1 MTEPIIINGCARF
14 TCLADGVVRMEYHP
28 DGTFEDRPTVR
39 VQPRPATVP
48 FSAVEQDGAG
58 WVLRTARLT
67 VRYTPDGQSFH
78 AGNLEAFDVAGK
90 RLWVPGQI
98 DHENLGGAHL
108 GMDNMSRLTIPH
120 GVHPA
125 GTSLHPNNTAADLWT
140 YMGFADGVALAHE
153 RYEAWHLEQ
162 ILAINPFDQL
172 QPHIQRVVSERAKY
186 PPGILSRAGY
196 FLYDDSDSMALGA
209 DEWLAARAAGG
220 HDWYLF
226 AYGRDFAQALRD
238 LALVFGPTPLP
249 PRYSFGCWYSRYPTF
264 NQKGLEALVGDFER
278 HGLPLDVLVLDLE
291 WHQRGW
297 YGFDWDHKHIP
308 EPDALLEFLRRRQ
321 VHTTFNIHPNGVPVD
336 DSRFPEYVKRAGID
350 YDETKIGKD
359 RIFYG
364 VNAADR
370 RNAEAFLDVLHLPV
384 QRQGLDYWWID
395 GQMGVGDAPV
405 DRQLWTN
412 HVYFESA
419 RRTLPDRRPMIF
431 SRAGGFGT
439 QRYPFHFTG
448 DTWCQWEVLQ
458 SQVEYTCRA
467 GHLGRSFITH
477 DIGGHMSPGTFI
489 DPELYCRWVQFG
501 ALSPFFRLH
510 SSKGGERRPW
520 MYGEMELKCFQAAL
534 CLRMELLP
542 YLYTLARTSHDSGLP
557 MCRST
562 CLQLPDWEPGYTL
575 WDSYFLGDRIFVTPL
590 VAPGDAREVLL
601 PPGDWWCG
609 MDGKRVTSDGVT
621 RFPKLAIMEK
631 PPLHWIRA
639 GSLLV
644 KQPYATRASTLPGEL
659 IIELYPSGRA
669 SRDDFEL
676 YEDDGISRDW
686 ESGACARTRFTFMES
701 ADGSL
706 TLTIGA
712 AQGAFPGQPQRRGYE
727 IRVFDRSPRPVTGD
741 GTASRSQGAGYTM
754 FKTASL
760 HTAEEQHLV
769 VDQERMIHGN
779 GHSVWAEAPRKA
791 VEETLKGN

>member
-1 MTEPIIINGCARF
+1 MNSLLVSVGQARF

-28 DGTFEDRPTVR
+28 DGKFEDRPTVR
-39 VQPRPATVP
+39 VLPRPAAVP
-48 FSAVEQDGAG
+48 FAAVERDGAA
-58 WVLRTARLT
+58 WVLRTPRMTL
-67 VRYTPDGQSFH
+67 RYTPDARPFH
-78 AGNLEAFDVAGK
+78 AGNLEARDAAGK
-90 RLWVPGQI
+90 SLWAPGQL

-108 GMDNMSRLTIPH
+108 GMDNMSRRTIPR

-125 GTSLHPNNTAADLWT
+125 GTSLHPNNTVADLWT
-140 YMGFADGVALAHE
+140 YLGFADGVSLAHE

-162 ILAINPFDQL
+162 ILATNPFDRL
-172 QPHIQRVVSERAKY
+172 QPHIQRVVTERSKY

-196 FLYDDSDSMALGA
+196 FLFDDSDSMALGS
-209 DEWLAARAAGG
+209 DEWLAPRAPGG
-220 HDWYLF
+220 QDWYLF
-226 AYGRDFAQALRD
+226 AYGRDFARALRD
-238 LALVFGPTPLP
+238 LALVFGRTPLP

-264 NQKGLEALVGDFER
+264 DQEGLEALVADFEK
-278 HGLPLDVLVLDLE
+278 HNLPLDVLVLDLE

-297 YGFDWDHKHIP
+297 YGFDWDRKHIP
-308 EPDALLEFLRRRQ
+308 DPDGLLAFLRKRQ
-321 VHTTFNIHPNGVPVD
+321 IHTTFNVHPNGVPVD

-350 YDETKIGKD
+350 YDESKIGKD

-384 QRQGLDYWWID
+384 QKQGLDYWWID
-395 GQMGVGDAPV
+395 GQIGVGDAPV

-419 RRTLPDRRPMIF
+419 KRTLPDRRPMIF

-477 DIGGHMSPGTFI
+477 DIGGHMSLANYV

-501 ALSPFFRLH
+501 ALSPLFRLH

-520 MYGEMELKCFQAAL
+520 VYGEVETKCFQAAL
-534 CLRMELLP
+534 RLRMELLP
-542 YLYTLARTSHDSGLP
+542 YLYTLARVSHDCGLP
-557 MCRST
+557 MCRSA
-562 CLQLPDWEPGYTL
+562 CLQLPDWEPGYEL
-575 WDSYFLGDRIFVTPL
+575 WDSYFLGERIFVTPL

-609 MDGKRVTSDGVT
+609 LDGKRVASDGVT
-621 RFPKLAIMEK
+621 CFPKLAITEK
-631 PPLHWIRA
+631 APLHWIRA
-639 GSLLV
+639 GSVLI
-644 KQPYATRASTLPGEL
+644 KQPYATRASGIPGEL
-659 IIELYPSGRA
+659 IVELYPRGQA
-669 SRDDFEL
+669 ATDCFEL
-676 YEDDGISRDW
+676 YEDDGASREW
-686 ESGACARTRFTFMES
+686 EGGACARTRFTFDEA

-706 TLTIGA
+706 TLTIDA
-712 AQGAFPGQPQRRGYE
+712 AQGSFRGQPIKRDFE
-727 IRVFDRSPRPVTGD
+727 IRVIGRQPVRATVDGATVGINETGP
-741 GTASRSQGAGYTM
+741 GA
-754 FKTASL
+754 FKCAGL
-760 HTAEEQHLV
+760 PLAKQHRIV
-769 VDQERMIHGN
+769 I
-779 GHSVWAEAPRKA
+779 
-791 VEETLKGN
+791 T

>member
-1 MTEPIIINGCARF
+1 MAEPDPMELICGNARF
-14 TCLADGVVRMEYHP
+14 TCLAPGVVRMEYSLSAR
-28 DGTFEDRPTVR
+28 FEDRPTVR
-39 VQPRPATVP
+39 VLPRPPAVP
-48 FSAVEQDGAG
+48 FAAVERDGDA
-58 WVLRTARLT
+58 WLLRTPRLT
-67 VRYTPDGQSFH
+67 LRYTPDARPFH
-78 AGNLEAFDVAGK
+78 AGNLVATDPAGA
-90 RLWVPGQI
+90 RLWVPGQV
-98 DHENLGGAHL
+98 DHQNLGGAHL
-108 GMDNMSRLTIPH
+108 GMDNMSRRTIPH

-125 GTSLHPNNTAADLWT
+125 GTSLHPNNTIADLWT
-140 YMGFADGVALAHE
+140 YIGFADGVALAHE

-162 ILAINPFDQL
+162 ILATNPFEKL
-172 QPHIQRVVSERAKY
+172 QPHIQRVVTERAKY

-209 DEWLAARAAGG
+209 DDWLAARPPGG
-220 HDWYLF
+220 SDWYLF

-238 LALVFGPTPLP
+238 LALVFGRTPLP

-264 NQKGLEALVGDFER
+264 DQQGLETLVADFAK
-278 HGLPLDVLVLDLE
+278 HQLPLDVLVLDLE

-297 YGFDWDHKHIP
+297 YGFDWDRKHIP
-308 EPDALLEFLRRRQ
+308 DPDGLLDFLRQRQ
-321 VHTTFNIHPNGVPVD
+321 IHTTFNIHPNGVPVD

-350 YDETKIGKD
+350 YDESKIGSD

-384 QRQGLDYWWID
+384 QKQGLDYWWID
-395 GQMGVGDAPV
+395 GQIGVGDAPV

-477 DIGGHMSPGTFI
+477 DIGGHMSPGTFV

-501 ALSPFFRLH
+501 ALSPLFRLH

-520 MYGEMELKCFQAAL
+520 VYGEVELNCFRTAL
-534 CLRMELLP
+534 RLRMELLP
-542 YLYTLARTSHDSGLP
+542 YLYTLARASHDTGLP
-557 MCRST
+557 MCRSA

-575 WDSYFLGDRIFVTPL
+575 WDSYFLGERIFVTPL
-590 VAPGDAREVLL
+590 VAAGDAREVVL

-609 MDGKRVTSDGVT
+609 MDGKRVSSDGFT
-621 RFPKLAIMEK
+621 RFPKLAILEK
-631 PPLHWIRA
+631 APLHWLRA
-639 GSLLV
+639 GTVLV
-644 KQPYATRASTLPGEL
+644 KQPYATRASAVPGEL
-659 IIELYPSGRA
+659 IVELYPLGRA
-669 SRDDFEL
+669 TSSTFEL
-676 YEDDGISRDW
+676 YEDDGASREW
-686 ESGACARTRFTFMES
+686 ETGSCARTCFTTTEG
-701 ADGSL
+701 ADGGL
-706 TLTIGA
+706 VLAIGA
-712 AQGAFPGQPQRRGYE
+712 AAGAFRGQPKSRSYE
-727 IRVFDRSPRPVTGD
+727 IRVFGRQPIQATVDGATARTGE
-741 GTASRSQGAGYTM
+741 TGYVA

-760 HTAEEQHLV
+760 PLAAEHVIVIGQGKEQ
-769 VDQERMIHGN
+769 R
-779 GHSVWAEAPRKA
+779 
-791 VEETLKGN
+791 